1 MVDYSLEFGYG
12 IIIDSD
18 IEKEIENKINED
30 SIIDDFTDS
39 FCRLINSWIG
49 GDYFLGVTTR
59 LNVETD
65 NVYKIEDFEIPSKE
79 VDEFL
84 KFFDTYNLW
93 DCIKWEPQK
102 YLINFCY

>member
-18 IEKEIENKINED
+18 TEKEIESKINED
-30 SIIDDFTDS
+30 FIIDEFTDS

-49 GDYFLGVTTR
+49 GDYFLGVTVR

-65 NVYKIEDFEIPSKE
+65 NVYKIKDFKIPSKE
-79 VDEFL
+79 VHEFL

-93 DCIKWEPQK
+93 DCIKWKPQK